1 MNRDSAEHFCVFV
14 AAAASVALQ
23 IMRNTRHFISF
34 FVAPSEEIKYG
45 RGAELSSF
53 LVDPLCCDRKW
64 IPRTDLTALRDEF
77 ESGEGGRGEGYV
89 TDARPAAACN
99 RGCLQRGAAACG
111 GVCLKLDTG

>member
-1 MNRDSAEHFCVFV
+1 MPDTNVKLPSFLPSRSNGIVPRHDMNRDSAEHFCVFV

-45 RGAELSSF
+45 RGAEVSSF

-64 IPRTDLTALRDEF
+64 IPRTDLTELRDEF
-77 ESGEGGRGEGYV
+77 ESGEGGR
-89 TDARPAAACN
+89 AM
-99 RGCLQRGAAACG
+99 
-111 GVCLKLDTG
+111 

>member
-14 AAAASVALQ
+14 AAAAAVALQ

-64 IPRTDLTALRDEF
+64 IPRTDLTELRDEF
-77 ESGEGGRGEGYV
+77 ESGEGGLCNGCEALPLRATGDAFKEERG
-89 TDARPAAACN
+89 PAEAF
-99 RGCLQRGAAACG
+99 
-111 GVCLKLDTG
+111 V